1 MAQGK
6 QSESSR
12 STGLQVLFG
21 QRSALSQGIPEN
33 TVLIVPSMDAWNDFG
48 LHTRIDYL
56 FRVQES
62 DPVSTSGYI
71 GFLDKDG
78 ASSGNRRLA
87 TIVEESGRAMV
98 PATARHRFFTML
110 PDMEAY
116 RVLVREFGAVDAS
129 SALSAANDLVALN
142 EFSPKSDLLE
152 NATRTEIFTRSFMRN
167 SETFFAFKNAGP
179 ILHGL
184 SEERKGVLSQSLA
197 IRFQMAG
204 RENEHDLA
212 FDFDHEG
219 VLPKRIAVIIGK
231 NGVGKSQTLGRIAR
245 AALDGSDNL
254 TDGTESG
261 RPLINRLLAF
271 APTNEAESVFP
282 AERKKRPRIWYQR
295 YSLNRSRR
303 SRRNDYVS
311 DLIVQVAR
319 SPETIGDILRWE
331 IFTEALS
338 TISEH
343 EQLHLVTN
351 AAKDSPV
358 PAQTYVSLKDLQRG
372 QEQRKLDRFASIDVK
387 KEPVR
392 VVAGEGFPLSS
403 GEISFLKFAAQA
415 SLAIENGSLLL
426 LDEPETHLHPNFISR
441 FVSLL
446 DKLLELTGSAAIIAT
461 HSVYFVREVF
471 REQVTVLGIDG
482 DGFVHAD
489 QPLLRT
495 FGADVGAISYFVF
508 GEDEPSRLAAE
519 VEHRLLS
526 RHASWD
532 EVYQTYKDEISLE
545 MLNGL
550 RAAFE
555 NRSES

>member
-1 MAQGK
+1 MAHGK
-6 QSESSR
+6 HGESELAR
-12 STGLQVLFG
+12 FQVFFG
-21 QRSALSQGIPEN
+21 QRSSLRQEIPEN
-33 TVLIVPSMDAWNDFG
+33 AILMVPGIDTWNDFG

-62 DPVSTSGYI
+62 DPVKTSGYI
-71 GFLDKDG
+71 GFIEKDG
-78 ASSGNRRLA
+78 TSAGNLRLA
-87 TIVEESGRAMV
+87 EIVEESGKTMA
-98 PATARHRFFTML
+98 PASAGQRFFTML

-116 RVLVREFGAVDAS
+116 RVLVREFGADDAS
-129 SALSAANDLVALN
+129 FALSAANDLVALN

-152 NATRTEIFTRSFMRN
+152 SATSTEIFTRSFMRN

-184 SEERKGVLSQSLA
+184 SEERKGFLSQSLA

-204 RENEHDLA
+204 RENEHDLT
-212 FDFDHEG
+212 FNFDHEA
-219 VLPKRIAVIIGK
+219 VLPRRIAVIIGK

-245 AALDGSDNL
+245 AALDGSDDL
-254 TDGTESG
+254 TDGTEKG

-303 SRRNDYVS
+303 ARRNDYVS

-319 SPETIGDILRWE
+319 SPETIGDMSRWE
-331 IFTEALS
+331 IFTEAVS
-338 TISEH
+338 AISGD
-343 EQLHLVTN
+343 EQLHLVTT
-351 AAKDSPV
+351 AAKDFPDSV
-358 PAQTYVSLKDLQRG
+358 QTYVSFGQLQRG

-392 VVAGEGFPLSS
+392 VVASEGFPLSS

-446 DKLLELTGSAAIIAT
+446 DRLLELTGSAAIIAT
-461 HSVYFVREVF
+461 HSAYFVREVF
-471 REQVTVLGIDG
+471 REQVVVLGVD
-482 DGFVHAD
+482 DEGFVHAGK
-489 QPLLRT
+489 PLLRT

-519 VEHRLLS
+519 VEHRLLT

-532 EVYQTYKDEISLE
+532 EVYQQYKDELSLE
-545 MLNGL
+545 MLNAL

-555 NRSES
+555 SRSST